1 MDVMGGL
8 VTKGLGGPACC
19 TLTVG
24 LSQLKLECNATPL
37 RQTIQYDGGSRP
49 YAPGEIANL
58 YKPVTS
64 NLQPLNKDALS
75 LWRPYNPPVPLDK
88 ITVKV
93 VFKKDKIADM
103 GEDLSEFEQVD
114 NVYTREFMIPRS
126 RTKIITKANNLMNV
140 SYKSIR
146 VTANNLRSLA
156 TKIKVTITRFRK
168 K

>member
-19 TLTVG
+19 TLIVG
-24 LSQLKLECNATPL
+24 LAQLKLECNTTPL

-58 YKPVTS
+58 YKPVAS
-64 NLQPLNKDALS
+64 NLQPLNKGALS

-93 VFKKDKIADM
+93 VFKKDKIDVM

-114 NVYTREFMIPRS
+114 NVYTREFMVPRS
-126 RTKIITKANNLMNV
+126 RTKIIATVNNMMNT
-140 SYKSIR
+140 SHQTIK

-156 TKIKVTITRFRK
+156 TKIKVNITRFRK